1 MRPFAKFREP
11 DPDGLSRSLPAL
23 NPPAATICAV
33 SSRFLVGLGAWLLG
47 AVTATTGSM
56 IAVNELAHGLLDAQS
71 QELGGSTVS
80 ADLVPSA
87 SGTGGSP
94 AASVAPSRRARAPAA
109 KATRSADPGS
119 NAALSGSAGQNPAGT
134 LLESSAGSVMAT
146 CEPAGAYLLYWSP
159 DQGFETDDVLRGPA
173 AVASVLFR
181 GPTSSIV
188 MRVSCSGGTPVA
200 HVFGGHDE

>member
-1 MRPFAKFREP
+1 MLP
-11 DPDGLSRSLPAL
+11 SLLAL
-23 NPPAATICAV
+23 NPPVATICPV

-80 ADLVPSA
+80 ADLEPGA
-87 SGTGGSP
+87 SGTSGSP
-94 AASVAPSRRARAPAA
+94 AASAAPAMRARAPAA
-109 KATRSADPGS
+109 KATRSADPRS

-134 LLESSAGSVMAT
+134 LLESNDGSVMAT
-146 CEPAGAYLLYWSP
+146 CQPAGAYLLYWSP
-159 DQGFETDDVLRGPA
+159 DQGFQAEDVYRGPA

-181 GPTSSIV
+181 GPAGSVV
-188 MRVSCSGGTPVA
+188 MRVSCSGGTPIA
-200 HVFGGHDE
+200 HVYSASGSGDHGGE